1 MHTCTADV
9 VAARCARRDRATRRI
24 VRIAGVLSLALA
36 ATPLAACGGSYEV
49 LRVHDGQRRVE
60 RYVSPDAYTASL
72 EASLAERRGDFAAS
86 AEWLRKARDEDPDA
100 PELQARYGLALCRLG
115 KREAAMFAF
124 GDALRIA
131 PDLELAYTARA
142 QCRLLGPRDATALA
156 EARGD
161 LERAVQADSTAL
173 EPALMLVDLDVAAG
187 ALPRARARLEELAI
201 AYPSSAPVLGALS
214 EVAARQGDV
223 GRAVEAARLAAVFDP
238 EEGARARARVLP
250 IADAS
255 GVARYGLVA
264 RGRVVSASADGADA
278 TTLDAPCSALSAR
291 FDAVARR
298 GEPSEIALAADAVRA
313 RCPELE
319 GELTLEEARAIW
331 SPARAEA
338 LEARALASLSP
349 AARRWARRMQLR
361 RVASTRLLD
370 AGALPAAEDRESL
383 ALHVVVAALRR
394 VRVNARDPEVTK
406 LVEAARVLA
415 PAEPTVAR
423 LAGETARELGRP
435 SDDAWRAW
443 ALALA
448 RTDVERAEA
457 AAP

>member
-1 MHTCTADV
+1 MRIGSV
-9 VAARCARRDRATRRI
+9 V
-24 VRIAGVLSLALA
+24 SLALA
-36 ATPLAACGGSYEV
+36 STTALAGCGGAYEV
-49 LRVHDGQRRVE
+49 VRVHDGRPRAE
-60 RYVSPDAYTASL
+60 RYVSPDAYSASL

-131 PDLELAYTARA
+131 PDLERAYTARA
-142 QCRLLGPRDATALA
+142 QCRLLGPRDAAALA
-156 EARGD
+156 ATRAD

-173 EPALMLVDLDVAAG
+173 EPALMLVDLDVAVG
-187 ALPRARARLEELAI
+187 ALPRARARLEELAL
-201 AYPSSAPVLGALS
+201 AYPSSAQVLGALS

-264 RGRVVSASADGADA
+264 RGRFVAPASEARDP
-278 TTLDAPCSALSAR
+278 TPIDAPCAALSAR

-298 GEPSEIALAADAVRA
+298 GEPDEIALAADAVRA
-313 RCPELE
+313 RCPELD
-319 GELTLEEARAIW
+319 GELTLEESRAIW
-331 SPARAEA
+331 SPARAA
-338 LEARALASLSP
+338 GLEARALASLSP

-361 RVASTRLLD
+361 RLTSARLLE

-394 VRVNARDPEVTK
+394 ARANAGDPEAAR

-423 LAGETARELGRP
+423 LAGETARALRRP
-435 SDDAWRAW
+435 ADDAWRRW

-448 RTDVERAEA
+448 RTDVERDSAL
-457 AAP
+457 AP